1 MFLSDLKSGGA
12 DEDRTR
18 DLCIANATLSQ
29 LSYGPR
35 HDIKFTTIFRI
46 VKIIRRKVMKDCLQQ
61 AREVIN
67 EVDAQMAELFE
78 KRMTAVQQ
86 VLAYKKE
93 HNLPILDAAREQI
106 VIEKGVARIQDPVLK
121 SYYEELLIKQMEL
134 SRRYQKTLLAASQDE

>member
-1 MFLSDLKSGGA
+1 
-12 DEDRTR
+12 
-18 DLCIANATLSQ
+18 
-29 LSYGPR
+29 
-35 HDIKFTTIFRI
+35 
-46 VKIIRRKVMKDCLQQ
+46 MKDCLRQ

-121 SYYEELLIKQMEL
+121 PYYEELLIKQMEL

>member
-1 MFLSDLKSGGA
+1 
-12 DEDRTR
+12 
-18 DLCIANATLSQ
+18 
-29 LSYGPR
+29 
-35 HDIKFTTIFRI
+35 
-46 VKIIRRKVMKDCLQQ
+46 MKDCLQQ

-78 KRMTAVQQ
+78 KRMGAVQQ

-121 SYYEELLIKQMEL
+121 PYYEELLIKQMEL

>member
-1 MFLSDLKSGGA
+1 
-12 DEDRTR
+12 
-18 DLCIANATLSQ
+18 
-29 LSYGPR
+29 
-35 HDIKFTTIFRI
+35 
-46 VKIIRRKVMKDCLQQ
+46 MKDCLQQ

-121 SYYEELLIKQMEL
+121 PYYEELLIKQMEL
-134 SRRYQKTLLAASQDE
+134 SRRYQKTLLAASQDG

>member
-1 MFLSDLKSGGA
+1 
-12 DEDRTR
+12 
-18 DLCIANATLSQ
+18 
-29 LSYGPR
+29 
-35 HDIKFTTIFRI
+35 
-46 VKIIRRKVMKDCLQQ
+46 MKDCLQQ

-93 HNLPILDAAREQI
+93 HNLPILDAARQQI
-106 VIEKGVARIQDPVLK
+106 VFEKGVARIQDPVLK
-121 SYYEELLIKQMEL
+121 PYYEELLIKQMEL

>member
-121 SYYEELLIKQMEL
+121 PYYEELLIKQMEL
-134 SRRYQKTLLAASQDE
+134 SRRYQKTLLAASQYE

>member
-1 MFLSDLKSGGA
+1 
-12 DEDRTR
+12 
-18 DLCIANATLSQ
+18 
-29 LSYGPR
+29 
-35 HDIKFTTIFRI
+35 
-46 VKIIRRKVMKDCLQQ
+46 MKDCLQQ

-78 KRMTAVQQ
+78 KRMPAVQQ

-93 HNLPILDAAREQI
+93 HTLPILDAAREQI

-121 SYYEELLIKQMEL
+121 PYYEELLIKQMEL

>member
-1 MFLSDLKSGGA
+1 
-12 DEDRTR
+12 
-18 DLCIANATLSQ
+18 
-29 LSYGPR
+29 
-35 HDIKFTTIFRI
+35 
-46 VKIIRRKVMKDCLQQ
+46 MKDCLQQ

-78 KRMTAVQQ
+78 KRMAAVQQ

-121 SYYEELLIKQMEL
+121 PCYEELLIKQMEL

>member
-1 MFLSDLKSGGA
+1 
-12 DEDRTR
+12 
-18 DLCIANATLSQ
+18 
-29 LSYGPR
+29 
-35 HDIKFTTIFRI
+35 
-46 VKIIRRKVMKDCLQQ
+46 MKDCLQQ

-78 KRMTAVQQ
+78 KRMAAVHQ

-121 SYYEELLIKQMEL
+121 PYYEELLIKQMEL

>member
-1 MFLSDLKSGGA
+1 
-12 DEDRTR
+12 
-18 DLCIANATLSQ
+18 
-29 LSYGPR
+29 
-35 HDIKFTTIFRI
+35 
-46 VKIIRRKVMKDCLQQ
+46 MKDCLQQ

-106 VIEKGVARIQDPVLK
+106 VIEKGVARIQDPDLK
-121 SYYEELLIKQMEL
+121 PYYEELLIKQMEL

>member
-1 MFLSDLKSGGA
+1 
-12 DEDRTR
+12 
-18 DLCIANATLSQ
+18 
-29 LSYGPR
+29 
-35 HDIKFTTIFRI
+35 
-46 VKIIRRKVMKDCLQQ
+46 MKDCLQQ

-121 SYYEELLIKQMEL
+121 PYYEELLIKQMEL
-134 SRRYQKTLLAASQDE
+134 SRRYPKTLLAASQDE

>member
-1 MFLSDLKSGGA
+1 
-12 DEDRTR
+12 
-18 DLCIANATLSQ
+18 
-29 LSYGPR
+29 
-35 HDIKFTTIFRI
+35 
-46 VKIIRRKVMKDCLQQ
+46 MKDCLQQ

-121 SYYEELLIKQMEL
+121 PYYEELLIKQMEL

>member
-1 MFLSDLKSGGA
+1 MENLDLQEIRGQL
-12 DEDRTR
+12 DEIDTR
-18 DLCIANATLSQ
+18 L
-29 LSYGPR
+29 
-35 HDIKFTTIFRI
+35 
-46 VKIIRRKVMKDCLQQ
+46 V
-61 AREVIN
+61 
-67 EVDAQMAELFE
+67 ELFE

-121 SYYEELLIKQMEL
+121 PYYEELLIKQMEL

>member
-1 MFLSDLKSGGA
+1 
-12 DEDRTR
+12 
-18 DLCIANATLSQ
+18 
-29 LSYGPR
+29 
-35 HDIKFTTIFRI
+35 
-46 VKIIRRKVMKDCLQQ
+46 MKDCLQQ

-78 KRMTAVQQ
+78 KRMAAVQQ

-121 SYYEELLIKQMEL
+121 AILRGVVNRRWNYPGVIKK
-134 SRRYQKTLLAASQDE
+134 RC

>member
-1 MFLSDLKSGGA
+1 MKSGGA

-121 SYYEELLIKQMEL
+121 PYYEELLIKQMEL

>member
-78 KRMTAVQQ
+78 KRMAAVQQ
-86 VLAYKKE
+86 VLC
-93 HNLPILDAAREQI
+93 
-106 VIEKGVARIQDPVLK
+106 
-121 SYYEELLIKQMEL
+121 LLYT
-134 SRRYQKTLLAASQDE
+134 SRASVPHAI

>member
-121 SYYEELLIKQMEL
+121 PYYEELLIKQMEL

>member
-1 MFLSDLKSGGA
+1 
-12 DEDRTR
+12 
-18 DLCIANATLSQ
+18 
-29 LSYGPR
+29 
-35 HDIKFTTIFRI
+35 
-46 VKIIRRKVMKDCLQQ
+46 
-61 AREVIN
+61 
-67 EVDAQMAELFE
+67 MAELFE

>member
-1 MFLSDLKSGGA
+1 
-12 DEDRTR
+12 
-18 DLCIANATLSQ
+18 
-29 LSYGPR
+29 
-35 HDIKFTTIFRI
+35 
-46 VKIIRRKVMKDCLQQ
+46 MKDCLQQ

-78 KRMTAVQQ
+78 KRMAAVQQ

-93 HNLPILDAAREQI
+93 PNLPIWDAAREQI

-121 SYYEELLIKQMEL
+121 PYYEELLIKQMEL

>member
-1 MFLSDLKSGGA
+1 
-12 DEDRTR
+12 
-18 DLCIANATLSQ
+18 
-29 LSYGPR
+29 
-35 HDIKFTTIFRI
+35 
-46 VKIIRRKVMKDCLQQ
+46 MKDCLQQ

-67 EVDAQMAELFE
+67 EVDAKMAELFE

-121 SYYEELLIKQMEL
+121 LYYEELLIKQMEL

>member
-1 MFLSDLKSGGA
+1 MSDLKSGGA

-121 SYYEELLIKQMEL
+121 PYYEELLIKQMEL

>member
-1 MFLSDLKSGGA
+1 
-12 DEDRTR
+12 
-18 DLCIANATLSQ
+18 
-29 LSYGPR
+29 
-35 HDIKFTTIFRI
+35 
-46 VKIIRRKVMKDCLQQ
+46 MKDCLQQ

-78 KRMTAVQQ
+78 KRMTAVKQ

-121 SYYEELLIKQMEL
+121 PYYEELLIKQMEL

>member
-1 MFLSDLKSGGA
+1 
-12 DEDRTR
+12 
-18 DLCIANATLSQ
+18 
-29 LSYGPR
+29 
-35 HDIKFTTIFRI
+35 
-46 VKIIRRKVMKDCLQQ
+46 MKDCLQQ

-106 VIEKGVARIQDPVLK
+106 VIEKGAARIQDPVLMP
-121 SYYEELLIKQMEL
+121 YYEELLIKQMEL

>member
-1 MFLSDLKSGGA
+1 
-12 DEDRTR
+12 
-18 DLCIANATLSQ
+18 
-29 LSYGPR
+29 
-35 HDIKFTTIFRI
+35 
-46 VKIIRRKVMKDCLQQ
+46 MKDCLQQ

-78 KRMTAVQQ
+78 KRMEAVRQ

-121 SYYEELLIKQMEL
+121 PYYEELLIKQMEL

>member
-1 MFLSDLKSGGA
+1 
-12 DEDRTR
+12 
-18 DLCIANATLSQ
+18 
-29 LSYGPR
+29 
-35 HDIKFTTIFRI
+35 
-46 VKIIRRKVMKDCLQQ
+46 MKDCLQQ

-86 VLAYKKE
+86 VLEYKKE

-121 SYYEELLIKQMEL
+121 PYYEELLIKQMEL

>member
-1 MFLSDLKSGGA
+1 
-12 DEDRTR
+12 
-18 DLCIANATLSQ
+18 
-29 LSYGPR
+29 
-35 HDIKFTTIFRI
+35 
-46 VKIIRRKVMKDCLQQ
+46 MKDCLQQ

-78 KRMTAVQQ
+78 KRMAAVQQ

-93 HNLPILDAAREQI
+93 HTLPILDAAREQI

-121 SYYEELLIKQMEL
+121 PYYEELLIKQMEL